1 MEAVAIDSSFDDDD
15 CDSVFDSTGI
25 SSTVRTGSPMWL
37 PFLLKYNYTI
47 IIFFLNERVCRDIYQ
62 NQKRTGTR
70 LGWYLSNKIKHHF
83 HITTIHLNN

>member
-15 CDSVFDSTGI
+15 CDSVLDSTGI

-47 IIFFLNERVCRDIYQ
+47 IFKMKEYVWIYIKTKKAQEQDWDGTLATKLN
-62 NQKRTGTR
+62 
-70 LGWYLSNKIKHHF
+70 
-83 HITTIHLNN
+83 TTST

>member
-15 CDSVFDSTGI
+15 CDSVLDSTGI

-47 IIFFLNERVCRDIYQ
+47 IF
-62 NQKRTGTR
+62 
-70 LGWYLSNKIKHHF
+70 
-83 HITTIHLNN
+83 